1 MRARSQERRYTNAR
15 DRALK
20 QATTTSGSGYLKL
33 PQGATLFK
41 PKAGVHYLDILPYEA
56 GKGNPYADPGTLHWE
71 RTFYVHRGV
80 GPNQEMVICPR
91 MTRKARCPIC
101 EHRMK
106 LIQEANEENEEL
118 IRDLS
123 PKQRQLFNVI
133 DTKEPDKGVQILDIS
148 YHLFGKLLDARIRN
162 SDEDEGWDRFFH
174 LEDGFTLRVGFAE
187 KSFGGFAYYE
197 AESIDFKLRK
207 EPYDEEILQ
216 KVYCL
221 DDLLIE
227 LPYEQI
233 RAMFLQIDEPKEENT
248 PEAAKPTESK
258 SKITVSS
265 SEEEEEEEWE
275 EEAPRPSKKLVQAA
289 DEEEEEW
296 EEEVPKKPA
305 SRQQVEEEEE
315 WEEEPAPK
323 PVQKSPPPSKK
334 QAGEVEEEW
343 EEDWEEEEEP
353 VAKKPTKKVEAEEE
367 DEEEFEEEEEP
378 PAKSKKVRFFDEE
391 EDEEEKPRVKA
402 GPMPPK
408 AAPKSK
414 KVKEE
419 EEWDDWDEEEE
430 A

>member
-56 GKGNPYADPGTLHWE
+56 GKDNPYADPGTLHWE

-197 AESIDFKLRK
+197 AESIDFKSRK
-207 EPYDEEILQ
+207 ESYDEEILQ

-233 RAMFLQIDEPKEENT
+233 RTMFLQIDEPKEENT
-248 PEAAKPTESK
+248 PEAAKPMESK
-258 SKITVSS
+258 PQITVSS
-265 SEEEEEEEWE
+265 PEEEDWEEEE
-275 EEAPRPSKKLVQAA
+275 ASKKPAQVED
-289 DEEEEEW
+289 DEEEDW
-296 EEEVPKKPA
+296 E
-305 SRQQVEEEEE
+305 
-315 WEEEPAPK
+315 EEEPAPK
-323 PVQKSPPPSKK
+323 PSQKSTAKK
-334 QAGEVEEEW
+334 QVVEEEEEDEW
-343 EEDWEEEEEP
+343 EDDWEEEEEP
-353 VAKKPTKKVEAEEE
+353 VAKKPTKKVELEEE
-367 DEEEFEEEEEP
+367 DEDEEKEA
-378 PAKSKKVRFFDEE
+378 PAKAKKLRFFDDE

-414 KVKEE
+414 KSKE

>member
-20 QATTTSGSGYLKL
+20 QATTTSGSGYLRL

-123 PKQRQLFNVI
+123 PKQRQLFNII
-133 DTKEPDKGVQILDIS
+133 DVKDPDKGVQILDIS

-197 AESIDFKLRK
+197 AESIDFKPRK

-233 RAMFLQIDEPKEENT
+233 RTMFLQIDEPKQENT
-248 PEAAKPTESK
+248 PDAAKPMESK
-258 SKITVSS
+258 PQITVSS
-265 SEEEEEEEWE
+265 PAAEEEWE
-275 EEAPRPSKKLVQAA
+275 EEKSSKKPAQVEEG
-289 DEEEEEW
+289 DEEEDW
-296 EEEVPKKPA
+296 E
-305 SRQQVEEEEE
+305 
-315 WEEEPAPK
+315 EEEPAPK
-323 PVQKSPPPSKK
+323 PSQRSTPKK
-334 QAGEVEEEW
+334 QVVEEEDDEW
-343 EEDWEEEEEP
+343 EDDWEEEEEP
-353 VAKKPTKKVEAEEE
+353 VAKKPAKKVELEEE
-367 DEEEFEEEEEP
+367 DEDDKKET
-378 PAKSKKVRFFDEE
+378 PAKAKKLRFFDDDE
-391 EDEEEKPRVKA
+391 EDEEGEKPRVKA